1 MQIMFYP
8 ASAAQLAAE
17 GVQFDPSQVLTLA
30 IGVVL
35 PLLAGLLTRSNA
47 SAGVR
52 AVVLLV
58 LAAITSFL
66 TMLLD
71 SITTHTPFD
80 VGAALLAVLGAFLVG
95 VGSHFGFW
103 APTGASDAVKRTGG
117 FIGGSSSS
125 QADRTGSF

>member
-8 ASAAQLAAE
+8 AHAMQVVD
-17 GVQFDPSQVLTLA
+17 GVQLDPAQVLALV
-30 IGVVL
+30 IGTVL

-58 LAAITSFL
+58 LAAIASFL

-71 SITTHTPFD
+71 SITTGTPFD
-80 VGAALLAVLGAFLVG
+80 IGAALLTTLGAFLVG
-95 VGSHFGFW
+95 VGTHFGLLG
-103 APTGASDAVKRTGG
+103 PIGASDAMKRTGG

-125 QADRTGSF
+125 TARRDGSF